1 MKKEYISPILE
12 IEIVKYEDIC
22 LISQLFGNE
31 LDTNEAQ
38 GEWIW

>member
-1 MKKEYISPILE
+1 MKKDYISPIIELE
-12 IEIVKYEDIC
+12 IVNYEDIC

-31 LDTNEAQ
+31 LDIDEAQ